1 MSTFEEKYDY
11 QEITV
16 EELSQVYK
24 IANDYNLFYK
34 LPRQGRGDP
43 GDERTYMQAFYRGQS
58 DSSWKITPSICR
70 DISVDE
76 SISESGDSLFE
87 VMAYNQHYIHAT
99 RLIDFSTDIDV
110 ALYFACCDNLDK
122 DASIFIWSYSP
133 DDSRWMRTK
142 IQCELVNVEEKR
154 LSIKEYAEILFQK
167 YPELEDKYSYKEDF
181 YTELVSY
188 LDHGFIILRPCNPH
202 IDNLRIQRQKGC
214 LYVCGV
220 KFETP
225 IDKMRTSRYAGDN
238 IFCPH
243 EVVAPKELDK
253 GSFLVKII
261 IPAKIKSIIMEQLAQ
276 KGITTEYLFP

>member
-1 MSTFEEKYDY
+1 MPTFEEKYDY

-34 LPRQGRGDP
+34 LPRQSRGDP

-70 DISVDE
+70 DKSVDE

-110 ALYFACCDNLDK
+110 ALYFSCCDNLDK

-154 LSIKEYAEILFQK
+154 VSIKEYAKTLFRK
-167 YPELEDKYSYKEDF
+167 YPQLED
-181 YTELVSY
+181 
-188 LDHGFIILRPCNPH
+188 R
-202 IDNLRIQRQKGC
+202 
-214 LYVCGV
+214 
-220 KFETP
+220 
-225 IDKMRTSRYAGDN
+225 
-238 IFCPH
+238 
-243 EVVAPKELDK
+243 
-253 GSFLVKII
+253 
-261 IPAKIKSIIMEQLAQ
+261 
-276 KGITTEYLFP
+276 